1 MIQVI
6 DGKRYN
12 TETAESIHEHS
23 NGHFVGDFRFRTKDL
38 MRTKLGAWFLHHV
51 GGAMS
56 DMSVNVGNNGRG
68 GSEDIEPVSDDDAY
82 GFLESHSDYEGARAA
97 IDKYFAERV
106 QDA

>member
-1 MIQVI
+1 MIKVI

-12 TETAESIHEHS
+12 TDTAESIHEYS
-23 NGHFVGDFRFRTKDL
+23 NGHFTSDFRFRTKDL
-38 MRTKLGAWFLHHV
+38 MRTTKGAWFIHHV

-56 DMSVNVGNNGRG
+56 DMSVGVGSNGRG

-82 GFLESHSDYEGARAA
+82 GFLEAHSGEAGAEAA
-97 IDKYFAERV
+97 IDKHFADRV